1 MLSDI
6 DSITNIVTCI
16 TTCITAH
23 VHVQVVKFLYSVSFS
38 AS

>member
-16 TTCITAH
+16 TTSITA
-23 VHVQVVKFLYSVSFS
+23 HVQVVKFLYSVSFS

>member
-6 DSITNIVTCI
+6 DSVTNIVTCI
-16 TTCITAH
+16 TA
-23 VHVQVVKFLYSVSFS
+23 HVQVVKFLYSVSFS